1 MDHDSLHR
9 KLAHLEQEILRAQ
22 SDSLEGSTM
31 LSSASLTLD
40 EAIRVASNIRNRLAG
55 TLRPTGKQSYHVSRR
70 SISSP
75 VTE

>member
-1 MDHDSLHR
+1 
-9 KLAHLEQEILRAQ
+9 
-22 SDSLEGSTM
+22 M